1 MRYGFAVS
9 PPLSL
14 LLYFSFSLCLSTF
27 LYARPAIPLCSLRH
41 VLFLSAE
48 VPVPPFHFVFFMFS
62 SSLICLFPLPIYLSL
77 SLSFSFSLAAG
88 NSAHLLSL
96 FNVVYLVR
104 PPSLLR
110 NFVRSFLLLCNGAFI
125 SSYPPVSH
133 STRARLS
140 LQPASRPTVVHSP
153 VFFYFATCIVA
164 FLSSAFS
171 LSSSCLSLSR
181 ETRLFCYIHLSLFSF
196 FLFLSSSFFPT
207 FFLFLSLCISLSLSR
222 YITISVCL
230 SLLADITPCQST
242 SVGVSGFNGT
252 PLGAHR
258 RLIPGC
264 LSSLRLAYPARSNAA
279 CVGPTA
285 TFSTVP
291 TDISLARSSARS
303 ASISA
308 AHWHRRRPTG

>member
-1 MRYGFAVS
+1 MMLNSAAVELFLKYAIPASVYNLPHRCSLYILRYSLVLMRYGFAFSPSVP
-9 PPLSL
+9 PPLFL
-14 LLYFSFSLCLSTF
+14 FHGPLYFSFSSCLSTF

-140 LQPASRPTVVHSP
+140 LQPASRPTAVHSP

-171 LSSSCLSLSR
+171 LPSSRLSLS
-181 ETRLFCYIHLSLFSF
+181 LLLFSIFFFF
-196 FLFLSSSFFPT
+196 FLSYFLPV
-207 FFLFLSLCISLSLSR
+207 SLSM
-222 YITISVCL
+222 YIPI
-230 SLLADITPCQST
+230 
-242 SVGVSGFNGT
+242 
-252 PLGAHR
+252 
-258 RLIPGC
+258 
-264 LSSLRLAYPARSNAA
+264 
-279 CVGPTA
+279 
-285 TFSTVP
+285 
-291 TDISLARSSARS
+291 
-303 ASISA
+303 SISFSL
-308 AHWHRRRPTG
+308 HHNLRVSVSPRRRHPVSIYVRRRFGL

>member
-1 MRYGFAVS
+1 MLNSAAVELFLKYAIPASVYNLPHRCSLYILRYSLVLMRYGFAFSPSVP
-9 PPLSL
+9 PPLFLFRGS
-14 LLYFSFSLCLSTF
+14 LYFSFSSCLSTF

-48 VPVPPFHFVFFMFS
+48 VPVPPFRFVFFMFS

-171 LSSSCLSLSR
+171 LSSSCLPLSR
-181 ETRLFCYIHLSLFSF
+181 ETKLFCYIHLSLSYSFPFFYF
-196 FLFLSSSFFPT
+196 FLLLSFLLSSCFSLYVHLYLY
-207 FFLFLSLCISLSLSR
+207 LFLVTSQSPC
-222 YITISVCL
+222 VCL
-230 SLLADITPCQST
+230 SSPT
-242 SVGVSGFNGT
+242 
-252 PLGAHR
+252 
-258 RLIPGC
+258 
-264 LSSLRLAYPARSNAA
+264 SLRVNLRPSAFRALTARHSAL
-279 CVGPTA
+279 
-285 TFSTVP
+285 
-291 TDISLARSSARS
+291 TD
-303 ASISA
+303 
-308 AHWHRRRPTG
+308 G

>member
-1 MRYGFAVS
+1 MYITYLTAVLCIFCDIRS
-9 PPLSL
+9 CLCATDSLFPPSVPPPLFL
-14 LLYFSFSLCLSTF
+14 FHGPLYFSFSSCLSTF

-41 VLFLSAE
+41 VLFLSAQ

-77 SLSFSFSLAAG
+77 SRSFSFSLAAG

-171 LSSSCLSLSR
+171 PTLVSPLSFSSPFFYFFLLLSFLLSSC
-181 ETRLFCYIHLSLFSF
+181 FS
-196 FLFLSSSFFPT
+196 
-207 FFLFLSLCISLSLSR
+207 LSLCISLSLSLSR

-230 SLLADITPCQST
+230 SLLADVTPCQST
-242 SVGVSGFNGT
+242 SVGVSGFN
-252 PLGAHR
+252 A
-258 RLIPGC
+258 
-264 LSSLRLAYPARSNAA
+264 ARHSAL
-279 CVGPTA
+279 
-285 TFSTVP
+285 
-291 TDISLARSSARS
+291 TD
-303 ASISA
+303 
-308 AHWHRRRPTG
+308 G

>member
-1 MRYGFAVS
+1 
-9 PPLSL
+9 
-14 LLYFSFSLCLSTF
+14 
-27 LYARPAIPLCSLRH
+27 
-41 VLFLSAE
+41 
-48 VPVPPFHFVFFMFS
+48 MFS

-125 SSYPPVSH
+125 FSYPPVSH

-171 LSSSCLSLSR
+171 PTLVLPLSLS
-181 ETRLFCYIHLSLFSF
+181 LLLFSISFFF
-196 FLFLSSSFFPT
+196 FLSYFLPV
-207 FFLFLSLCISLSLSR
+207 SLSM
-222 YITISVCL
+222 YI
-230 SLLADITPCQST
+230 
-242 SVGVSGFNGT
+242 
-252 PLGAHR
+252 
-258 RLIPGC
+258 
-264 LSSLRLAYPARSNAA
+264 
-279 CVGPTA
+279 
-285 TFSTVP
+285 
-291 TDISLARSSARS
+291 
-303 ASISA
+303 SISISFSL
-308 AHWHRRRPTG
+308 HHNLRVSVSPRRRHPVSIYVRRRFGL